1 MLFPTFAFSILS
13 TESFGTPARMLGWRE
28 YCSNHS
34 VSTSVHK
41 MGTSASRILPPWDLL
56 RRGCVFK
63 DRGVLLVEDEMCD
76 LTYAPNCATFSRA
89 REIPTRG
96 VKSCPPGR
104 SGAWHPFRA
113 GGYVKRGL
121 KRLTDDT
128 KMADLSAN
136 RCWERAEKRRAFT

>member
-1 MLFPTFAFSILS
+1 MNTSFGFLLTVIDAFSYLCIFHS
-13 TESFGTPARMLGWRE
+13 QYGVFRDS
-28 YCSNHS
+28 S

-96 VKSCPPGR
+96 VKSCP
-104 SGAWHPFRA
+104 RA
-113 GGYVKRGL
+113 AQERGIPSEPEGMS
-121 KRLTDDT
+121 REDS
-128 KMADLSAN
+128 SA
-136 RCWERAEKRRAFT
+136 